1 MIDVKVL
8 FESRIK
14 DADFVNWATDRERRF
29 RFVVYQ
35 GMPAMEEKIDS
46 LDLSVRSRNCLR
58 RAGYDTV
65 NSFVNDFDRR
75 EDFLRLRNVG
85 RRSIEEIMMK
95 LFLYTYDNLK
105 PEKRKAYLEK
115 VREMN

>member
-1 MIDVKVL
+1 MNMNDEMNMNSPINMNNQMNVMNNFNQMNNMSNCNMQMNK
-8 FESRIK
+8 K
-14 DADFVNWATDRERRF
+14 
-29 RFVVYQ
+29 
-35 GMPAMEEKIDS
+35 AMF
-46 LDLSVRSRNCLR
+46 
-58 RAGYDTV
+58 